1 MEIFELAAELGK
13 KLKDDARL
21 VRLENARKAYEESE
35 EIVKLSMEYAVQQQA
50 IQNEASKEDRDD
62 AVIEQLQTRIEALY
76 NEITALPV
84 YKEFEEAQ
92 DAVNELMEAVNNTIA
107 TQISGEGPGGCTH
120 NCATC
125 GGCH

>member
-62 AVIEQLQTRIEALY
+62 AVIEQLQERIEALY

-92 DAVNELMEAVNNTIA
+92 DAVNELMEAVNNTIS
-107 TQISGEGPGGCTH
+107 TQISGEEPGGCTH